1 MLTSKEKGEI
11 PDRKTR
17 GKNEEAEKR
26 VRCKKETECKREKKR
41 QKEGDMEG
49 IGVGGQI

>member
-17 GKNEEAEKR
+17 GKNEEAEQR
-26 VRCKKETECKREKKR
+26 GCKREKKK